1 LIFGDIKEQKMA
13 LTALFCTDNDLQSV
27 KEVKTD
33 FKISLDHQFL
43 IFGEERLFCHN
54 FAALP

>member
-1 LIFGDIKEQKMA
+1 MA